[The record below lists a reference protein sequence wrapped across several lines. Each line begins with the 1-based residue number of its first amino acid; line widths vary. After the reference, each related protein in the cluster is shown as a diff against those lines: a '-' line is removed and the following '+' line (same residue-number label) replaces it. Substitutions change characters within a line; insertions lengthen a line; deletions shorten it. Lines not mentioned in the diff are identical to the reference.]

1 MRHASESKEPI
12 LRWIRCGAVCGVAAC
27 VVYPSL
33 IFIPLPDRAAALLA
47 AAWGPLLGIASLGLC
62 KLLQVERRL
71 IGAQLGAVL
80 NIAAGALVTSMLL
93 VQIAA
98 GMRASG
104 EKVPRDLVSV
114 WLGLD
119 VAWDVY
125 VGLGTAFFAWAMLRH
140 ARFGVVFGASGLV
153 VAVVL
158 LALNLYT
165 FPEPPGE
172 AGLFDAGP
180 FVGLWYLAVSIRAW
194 RSLGWAARALDEKGD
209 G

>member
-1 MRHASESKEPI
+1 MRETRDPRDLV
-12 LRWIRCGAVCGVAAC
+12 LRWIRVGAVSGVATC

-33 IFIPLPDRAAALLA
+33 IFIPLPDRVGAALA

-62 KLLQVERRL
+62 KLLQIDRRSMS
-71 IGAQLGAVL
+71 AQLGAVF

-93 VQIAA
+93 VQIAT
-98 GMRASG
+98 GMRVGG
-104 EKVPRDLVSV
+104 EKTPRDLVTV

-125 VGLGTAFFAWAMLRH
+125 VGLGTALFAWAMLRH
-140 ARFGVVFGASGLV
+140 RRFGKWFGIPGLV
-153 VAVVL
+153 VAAVL

-165 FPEPPGE
+165 FPQPPGE

-180 FVGLWYLAVSIRAW
+180 VVGIWYLAVSIQAW
-194 RSLGWAARALDEKGD
+194 RSLGWARRALEE
-209 G
+209 